1 MEIKTIPT
9 STSIKFPELKTRQN
23 FLITQPDDKGFA
35 QEQVDKIIQGIYIRS
50 QMRLKPWEKD
60 SFNNIYKSSG
70 KSNHQILQDIK
81 DKINKSK
88 TINTDKYSKNNY
100 YKDHELKTISN
111 SQEIVRQ
118 IKSNIYIR
126 KKFSQP
132 SSNIKTYTIQT
143 KQICQN
149 NMLSELVKLERNK
162 MRKKINEYEK
172 SLKKEIINLNKDILN
187 FEQYATNE
195 MFKKSQQNK
204 YINKIEN
211 FKKNLNEDI
220 KNVNQEYHFLKAE
233 IIRTLKKI
241 NDKKIYVSFVHKLF
255 GGDPELEDCNLEDLN
270 YQNMNDSELH
280 SITNMVE
287 NEMKKSKPEDNILIT
302 STDEELLSNV
312 HKIDIVFK
320 FMEENIL
327 KTLAKNEDLRNEI
340 VLINENDEREIEDL
354 KKKIHEREK
363 EYKEVL
369 KDYLAEKENSELI
382 YYSNEKMNIF
392 FRKLFMEL
400 FECTFDVKIKNKSDI
415 DEYNIVDKIIK
426 PSIKEIKNKERKID
440 DLVLEMEKYSKQ
452 DKELF
457 NVSVTK
463 IKNENKIFKF
473 HQERHNREIS
483 SNLRNEKILEK
494 INKIL
499 VTGKYKYKVQVPLNI
514 IKKRQ
519 SNLKQLKTEPS
530 DYKLLY
536 Y

>member
-1 MEIKTIPT
+1 
-9 STSIKFPELKTRQN
+9 
-23 FLITQPDDKGFA
+23 
-35 QEQVDKIIQGIYIRS
+35 
-50 QMRLKPWEKD
+50 
-60 SFNNIYKSSG
+60 
-70 KSNHQILQDIK
+70 
-81 DKINKSK
+81 
-88 TINTDKYSKNNY
+88 
-100 YKDHELKTISN
+100 
-111 SQEIVRQ
+111 
-118 IKSNIYIR
+118 
-126 KKFSQP
+126 
-132 SSNIKTYTIQT
+132 
-143 KQICQN
+143 
-149 NMLSELVKLERNK
+149 
-162 MRKKINEYEK
+162 
-172 SLKKEIINLNKDILN
+172 
-187 FEQYATNE
+187 
-195 MFKKSQQNK
+195 
-204 YINKIEN
+204 
-211 FKKNLNEDI
+211 
-220 KNVNQEYHFLKAE
+220 
-233 IIRTLKKI
+233 
-241 NDKKIYVSFVHKLF
+241 
-255 GGDPELEDCNLEDLN
+255 
-270 YQNMNDSELH
+270 
-280 SITNMVE
+280 
-287 NEMKKSKPEDNILIT
+287 MKKSKPEDNILIT

-363 EYKEVL
+363 EYKEIL

-400 FECTFDVKIKNKSDI
+400 FESTFDVKIKNKSDI

-483 SNLRNEKILEK
+483 SNLRNEKIFEK